1 MGAPSAVLAPGKL
14 SVGSR
19 RPHLR
24 TCPETHFVA
33 HFFGGEPRWAAC
45 LAANRSRECSR
56 VASAV
61 GRGLRRGGVAG
72 GHTRGHPHR
81 GGLTLRSPVGLGLVA
96 KIIIRQGQAMAANAQ
111 SECPY
116 VPPLL
121 EVLAFSQMLAVVA
134 PLWRQAP
141 DVSTHIGIPLPFG
154 PRGGYGRAENSR
166 SEHSH
171 RAPAASGARDPGK
184 TTVPTGQTCGHL
196 GNPTPVS
203 LPGPLTSGRCRQGR
217 IVPKGS
223 WKGGAG
229 CRSPLLF
236 ARRLPSNPL
245 VSEPEVAKRVSGG
258 RWAHR
263 TVRGAWA
270 ATRRREEV
278 TSGPSFCAY
287 MRDKLSGTG
296 RIGA

>member
-1 MGAPSAVLAPGKL
+1 MGVPSSVLAPGKL

-134 PLWRQAP
+134 PAMAA
-141 DVSTHIGIPLPFG
+141 S
-154 PRGGYGRAENSR
+154 SR
-166 SEHSH
+166 CEHSH
-171 RAPAASGARDPGK
+171 RFPAASGARDHGK
-184 TTVPTGQTCGHL
+184 TTVPTGQACGHL
-196 GNPTPVS
+196 GNPTPAS

-236 ARRLPSNPL
+236 ARRLPSTPL
-245 VSEPEVAKRVSGG
+245 VPEPEVAKRVSGG

-263 TVRGAWA
+263 TVHGAWA
-270 ATRRREEV
+270 ATRRRDEV